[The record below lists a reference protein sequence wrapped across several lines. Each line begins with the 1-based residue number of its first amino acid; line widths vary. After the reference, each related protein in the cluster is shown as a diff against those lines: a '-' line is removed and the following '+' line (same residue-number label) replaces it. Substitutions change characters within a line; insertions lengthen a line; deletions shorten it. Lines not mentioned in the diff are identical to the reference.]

1 MIAGYSSDWTPI
13 YYVTALVIF
22 GLAGYRITRLLLWD
36 HVLDGFRAWV
46 WRRRPPERGG
56 IGYLLTCPW
65 CTGFWVSSLLVIAY
79 IIVPGPTMVVAV
91 VFAISAVIGLLAARD
106 GS

>member
-1 MIAGYSSDWTPI
+1 MIEGYSADWSPI

-36 HVLDGFRAWV
+36 HLFDGFRSWL
-46 WRRRPPERGG
+46 WRHWPPERGG
-56 IGYLLTCPW
+56 IGYLFTCPW
-65 CTGFWVSSLLVIAY
+65 CMGFWVASLLVIAY
-79 IIVPGPTMVVAV
+79 IIVPGPTTVVAT